1 MALRLDV
8 SDMFSAWEKDFQR
21 LIGSVKQRAAALES
35 AQTDDKEALVLLY
48 KQDLAEAEKCLK
60 QMEIEVSMLPPAAK
74 GKLQVGLKRNKDLH
88 EGFKRALRQEEANF
102 AERRNR
108 ASLLKEKTGSDPRRS
123 LLKAHEM
130 AIDQGSRLER
140 SRQTALESEG
150 VAIATIL
157 TLQSQREQILRS
169 TKSAGEVGD
178 HLSKSNRLLTTM
190 TRQTFTNK
198 LIMLG
203 VIGLLVLA
211 IMIVA
216 YYKVVSRVSSQQQA

>member
-8 SDMFSAWEKDFQR
+8 SEMFTAWEKDFQR
-21 LIGSVKQRAAALES
+21 LIGSVKQRSAALET
-35 AQTDDKEALVLLY
+35 AQSDDKEALVLLY
-48 KQDLAEAEKCLK
+48 KQDLTEAEKCLK

-74 GKLQVGLKRNKDLH
+74 GKLQAGLKRNKDLH
-88 EGFKRALRQEEANF
+88 EGLKRALRQEEANL
-102 AERRNR
+102 ADRRNR
-108 ASLLKEKTGSDPRRS
+108 SSLIKEKSTSDPRRS
-123 LLKAHEM
+123 LLKSHEM

-150 VAIATIL
+150 IAIATMA

-169 TKSAGEVGD
+169 AKNAGEVGE

-190 TRQTFTNK
+190 TRQTLTNK

-203 VIGLLVLA
+203 VIALLVLA

-216 YYKVVSRVSSQQQA
+216 YYKVVSRVKQQA